1 MKMCVSRFTRD
12 GRVIGMTR
20 RPAFVPA
27 LAVASAAALGAS
39 LLVVPQAQAAFEP
52 TKSSSVTVSVDG
64 ASASVANSVDDQ
76 GTTKTG
82 VFGGGET
89 PSNGGT
95 VGTGELTEMFPS
107 NDGDFVSFEARGG
120 VVVKAC
126 SPDTYYRRAQ
136 VTFANLPAGTKD
148 VTALLDPTVGD
159 TNPSSY
165 WSDQGTQVGASG
177 DNGANQ
183 ITLTSGSTANVGE
196 HVGGDGI
203 APGAKV
209 TAVSSNVLTLS
220 ANNTATVTGP
230 VTIYSERIFETGSLE
245 TLCDGNTPWLA
256 GASGVSA
263 SAGTFVLGS
272 GLTARTSAGY
282 VVNNTN
288 ATSVSFNIYVPM
300 IDGSGAIGNSVAMAL
315 VLDMDGD
322 GTINDATDDVAVVVE
337 VVSRP
342 WLDNEMLLSACSSP
356 SPSDAPCYVADDT
369 GVFNNAGTARVGT
382 ASEFSVTSTA
392 AADGSDMAELNA
404 TVAFSASVGDGF
416 LIAEDSR
423 VGVSLSLPTTGSGGA
438 LNFDTFDFMKANAET
453 PLLVD
458 PRTTSSSSATNRWDM
473 VQAGGRNILTI
484 RGLAKET
491 SKVISRSTWYESCSL
506 TISGSSVST
515 TGCGEGMTGAVSDNY
530 MVISAIPGEVSLSVL
545 NDPVGQAIAGGLVS
559 TNAQGVEFGAET
571 MAGTSFQFAV
581 AGPSYTASG
590 ASRSSSG
597 FYYVCVPT
605 DFLSTYFTTT
615 PAAASTSW
623 VGTRD
628 GATISNSFATGT
640 CGASDGLVASLD
652 PFGYSAPM
660 FSLRPPSAP
669 GSGGGSGSGSG
680 TPAPPPTPAETSV
693 TAPATPA
700 PVTATQP
707 VVFANPGQVSASQI
721 AALTAEQVASISAEQ
736 FKELKPEV
744 FKAMSP
750 AQAAGLPVHLISTI
764 RPARIAALAPA
775 AVAAMSGEQ
784 LSGLR
789 SAAVRRLSP
798 TQVRAISPSSLAS
811 VTPLFVS
818 QLKPKMVAALRPAA
832 VRELTPEQ
840 ASAIRPKA
848 LRRMPGVALRQLSP
862 DAISAM
868 SVRQLK
874 RLKPK
879 QVRKLT
885 QAQRT
890 ALRPVQLKAVGLRS
904 TSIPEPM
911 TSRVL
916 GTDLQQ
922 SNNTTRHTSA
932 TICGQQVVDG
942 RAIFASPPT
951 CTLLR

>member
-1 MKMCVSRFTRD
+1 MT
-12 GRVIGMTR
+12 GMTR
-20 RPAFVPA
+20 RPAFAPA
-27 LAVASAAALGAS
+27 LTMATAAALGAS

-52 TKSSSVTVSVDG
+52 TKSSTVTVSVDG
-64 ASASVANSVDDQ
+64 VSASVANSVDDQ

-89 PSNGGT
+89 PGNGGT

-107 NDGDFVSFEARGG
+107 NGGDFASFEARGG

-159 TNPSSY
+159 SNPNSY

-177 DNGANQ
+177 VSGANQ

-203 APGAKV
+203 APGAEV

-220 ANNTATVTGP
+220 KNNTGTVTGP

-272 GLTARTSAGY
+272 GPTARTSAGY
-282 VVNNTN
+282 VVNDTA
-288 ATSVSFNIYVPM
+288 ATSVSFDIYVPM

-315 VLDMDGD
+315 VLDMGGD
-322 GTINDATDDVAVVVE
+322 GTIDDATADVAVVVE

-356 SPSDAPCYVADDT
+356 SPSAAPCYVADDT

-382 ASEFSVTSTA
+382 ASDFSVTSTG

-404 TVAFSASVGDGF
+404 TVAFTASVGDGF

-438 LNFDTFDFMKANAET
+438 LDFDTFDFMKANAET

-458 PRTTSSSSATNRWDM
+458 PRSTSSLSATNRWDM
-473 VQAGGRNILTI
+473 VQTGGRNILTI

-491 SKVISRSTWYESCSL
+491 SKAISRGTWYENCSL

-530 MVISAIPGEVSLSVL
+530 MVISATPGEVSLNVI

-590 ASRSSSG
+590 ASRNSSG
-597 FYYVCVPT
+597 FYYVCIPS

-660 FSLRPPSAP
+660 FSLRPPSSP

-680 TPAPPPTPAETSV
+680 TPAPSPTPAETSV
-693 TAPATPA
+693 TVPATPA
-700 PVTATQP
+700 PVTATQA
-707 VVFANPGQVSASQI
+707 VVFANPGQVSGSQI
-721 AALTAEQVASISAEQ
+721 AALTAEQVASIPAEQ

-744 FKAMSP
+744 FRALSP
-750 AQAAGLPVHLISTI
+750 AQVAGLPVQLISTI

-789 SAAVRRLSP
+789 SASVRRLSP
-798 TQVRAISPSSLAS
+798 KQVRAISPSSLAG

-818 QLKPKMVAALRPAA
+818 QLKPQLVAALRPAA

-848 LRRMPGVALRQLSP
+848 LRRMPAVALRQLSP

-874 RLKPK
+874 RLEPK

-885 QAQRT
+885 KAQRA
-890 ALRPVQLKAVGLRS
+890 ALSSAQLMTIGLR
-904 TSIPEPM
+904 
-911 TSRVL
+911 
-916 GTDLQQ
+916 
-922 SNNTTRHTSA
+922 
-932 TICGQQVVDG
+932 
-942 RAIFASPPT
+942 
-951 CTLLR
+951 

>member
-1 MKMCVSRFTRD
+1 MNGIMRRRVS
-12 GRVIGMTR
+12 G
-20 RPAFVPA
+20 PA
-27 LAVASAAALGAS
+27 LTFAAAAALGAS

-64 ASASVANSVDDQ
+64 VSASVANSVNDQ

-89 PSNGGT
+89 PASGGT

-107 NDGDFVSFEARGG
+107 NGGDFVSFEARGG
-120 VVVKAC
+120 VVVQSC

-136 VTFANLPAGTKD
+136 VTFADLPAGTKD

-159 TNPSSY
+159 SDPSSY
-165 WSDQGTQVGASG
+165 WSDQGTRVGASG
-177 DNGANQ
+177 VSGANQ

-203 APGAKV
+203 APGARV

-220 ANNTATVTGP
+220 ASNTGTVTGP

-245 TLCDGNTPWLA
+245 TLCDGSTPWLA

-272 GLTARTSAGY
+272 GDTARTSAGY
-282 VVNNTN
+282 VVNDTT
-288 ATSVSFNIYVPM
+288 ATSVSFDIYVPM

-315 VLDMDGD
+315 VLDMGGD
-322 GTINDATDDVAVVVE
+322 GTIDDATDDVAVVVE

-382 ASEFSVTSTA
+382 ASQFSVTSTA

-404 TVAFSASVGDGF
+404 TVAFTASVGDGF

-438 LNFDTFDFMKANAET
+438 LDFDTFDFMKANAET

-458 PRTTSSSSATNRWDM
+458 PRSTSSSSDTNRWDM
-473 VQAGGRNILTI
+473 VQTGGRNILTI

-491 SKVISRSTWYESCSL
+491 SKAISRSTWYESCSL

-530 MVISAIPGEVSLSVL
+530 MVISAIPGEVSLNVL

-571 MAGTSFQFAV
+571 LAGTSFQFAV

-597 FYYVCVPT
+597 FYYVCVPS

-680 TPAPPPTPAETSV
+680 TPAPSPTPAETSV
-693 TAPATPA
+693 PATPA
-700 PVTATQP
+700 PVTTTPA
-707 VVFANPGQVSASQI
+707 VVFANPGQVSGSQI
-721 AALTAEQVASISAEQ
+721 AALTAEQVASIPAQQ

-744 FKAMSP
+744 FRALSP
-750 AQAAGLPVHLISTI
+750 SQVAGLPVQLISTI
-764 RPARIAALAPA
+764 RPARVAALAPA

-789 SAAVRRLSP
+789 SASVRRLSP
-798 TQVRAISPSSLAS
+798 KQVRAISPSSLAS

-818 QLKPKMVAALRPAA
+818 QLKPKLVATLRPAA

-840 ASAIRPKA
+840 AAAIRPKA
-848 LRRMPGVALRQLSP
+848 LRRMPAVALRQLSP

-885 QAQRT
+885 KAQRAALSSAQLT
-890 ALRPVQLKAVGLRS
+890 AIGLR
-904 TSIPEPM
+904 
-911 TSRVL
+911 
-916 GTDLQQ
+916 
-922 SNNTTRHTSA
+922 
-932 TICGQQVVDG
+932 
-942 RAIFASPPT
+942 
-951 CTLLR
+951 

>member
-1 MKMCVSRFTRD
+1 MN
-12 GRVIGMTR
+12 GIR
-20 RPAFVPA
+20 RRSAFGPPLTFA
-27 LAVASAAALGAS
+27 TAAALGAS

-64 ASASVANSVDDQ
+64 VSASVANSVNDQ

-89 PSNGGT
+89 PASGGT

-107 NDGDFVSFEARGG
+107 NGGDFVSFEARGG
-120 VVVKAC
+120 VVVQSC

-136 VTFANLPAGTKD
+136 VTFADLPAGTKD

-159 TNPSSY
+159 SDPSSY
-165 WSDQGTQVGASG
+165 WSDQGTRVGASG
-177 DNGANQ
+177 DSGANQ

-196 HVGGDGI
+196 HVGGAGI
-203 APGAKV
+203 APGARV

-220 ANNTATVTGP
+220 ASNTGTVTGP

-245 TLCDGNTPWLA
+245 TLCDGSTPWLA

-272 GLTARTSAGY
+272 GGTARTSAGY
-282 VVNNTN
+282 VVNDTT
-288 ATSVSFNIYVPM
+288 ATSVSFDIYVPM

-315 VLDMDGD
+315 VLDMGGD
-322 GTINDATDDVAVVVE
+322 GTIDDTTDDVAVVVE

-356 SPSDAPCYVADDT
+356 SPSDAPCYVANDT

-382 ASEFSVTSTA
+382 ASQFSVTSTA

-404 TVAFSASVGDGF
+404 TVAFTASVGDGF

-438 LNFDTFDFMKANAET
+438 LDFDTFDFMKANAET

-458 PRTTSSSSATNRWDM
+458 PRSTSSSSDTNRWDM
-473 VQAGGRNILTI
+473 VQTGGRNILTI

-491 SKVISRSTWYESCSL
+491 SKAISRSTWYESCSL

-530 MVISAIPGEVSLSVL
+530 MVISAIPGEVSLNVL

-597 FYYVCVPT
+597 FYYVCVPS

-660 FSLRPPSAP
+660 FSLRPPSSP

-680 TPAPPPTPAETSV
+680 TPAPSPTPVETSV
-693 TAPATPA
+693 PATPA

-707 VVFANPGQVSASQI
+707 VVFANPGQVSGSQI
-721 AALTAEQVASISAEQ
+721 AALTAEQVASIPAEQ

-744 FKAMSP
+744 FRALSP
-750 AQAAGLPVHLISTI
+750 SQVAGLPVQLISTI

-789 SAAVRRLSP
+789 SASVRRLSP
-798 TQVRAISPSSLAS
+798 KQVRAISPASLAS

-818 QLKPKMVAALRPAA
+818 QLKPKLVATLRPAA

-840 ASAIRPKA
+840 AAAIRPKA
-848 LRRMPGVALRQLSP
+848 LRRMPAVALRQLSP

-885 QAQRT
+885 KAQRAALSSAQLT
-890 ALRPVQLKAVGLRS
+890 AIGLR
-904 TSIPEPM
+904 
-911 TSRVL
+911 
-916 GTDLQQ
+916 
-922 SNNTTRHTSA
+922 
-932 TICGQQVVDG
+932 
-942 RAIFASPPT
+942 
-951 CTLLR
+951 